1 MQVKSNIDIKNIIR
15 MREIAEVYETTGQ
28 EKKSQKYHRNII
40 KICDTYPQSD
50 ETLIF
55 KISSQNHLK
64 KSYKSPETTNEH
76 LKINPN
82 NIAVLLNRKIFGR

>member
-1 MQVKSNIDIKNIIR
+1 MQIKNNIDIKNIIR

-28 EKKSQKYHRNII
+28 EKKSQKYHKNII
-40 KICDTYPQSD
+40 KICDTYPQSE

-55 KISSQNHLK
+55 KIRSLNHLK
-64 KSYKSPETTNEH
+64 KSYKSLKTTNEL
-76 LKINPN
+76 LKINPC